1 MRITRDTLLKIAR
14 DTVDS
19 RTRQDRTVMAVYLSG
34 SLLEN
39 DFQLGG
45 TADIDLVF
53 IHTDHEGQEREIVHL
68 TDDVHLDIAHHLY
81 KDYRQT
87 RKLRIHPWLGPV
99 LNNATVMYDPQHFL
113 DFTQASVR
121 GQFDRADYVLSRVR
135 NQLEQSRQIWF
146 RLQAEETES
155 DLDAIWSYQKAVTLV
170 ANSIASVS
178 SSPLTERRFLLQ
190 FPEKASELGRPGL
203 YPGILGLLG
212 APYLMNEMIPEWLSS
227 WQAAY
232 EEIPETK
239 RPVRLHS
246 SRIRY
251 YKNAFDAIL
260 ETEQPEAILYP
271 LLNTW
276 TQAILCIQGAT
287 ERQNQ
292 YRSVL
297 TQLGLMGDGFT
308 ERIQALD
315 AYLDAVEET
324 IEEWAK
330 ANGVWME

>member
-1 MRITRDTLLKIAR
+1 
-14 DTVDS
+14 
-19 RTRQDRTVMAVYLSG
+19 MAVYLSG
-34 SLLEN
+34 SLLED

-45 TADIDLVF
+45 TADIDLIF
-53 IHTDHEGQEREIVHL
+53 IHTDHEGLEREIVQL

-87 RKLRIHPWLGPV
+87 RNLRIHPWLGPV

-135 NQLEQSRQIWF
+135 KQLEQSRQIWF
-146 RLQAEETES
+146 RLTASETEAE
-155 DLDAIWSYQKAVTLV
+155 LDEIWSYQKAVTLV
-170 ANSIASVS
+170 ASSIASVS
-178 SSPLTERRFLLQ
+178 NSTLTERRFLLQ
-190 FPEKASELGRPGL
+190 FPQKASDLGRSGL
-203 YPGILGLLG
+203 YPGLLGLLG
-212 APYLMNEMIPEWLSS
+212 APNLTKEMIPDYLDS

-232 EEIPETK
+232 EAIPETN
-239 RPVRLHS
+239 RPARLHL
-246 SRIRY
+246 SRLRY
-251 YKNAFDAIL
+251 YRNAFEAIL
-260 ETEQPEAILYP
+260 ETDQPEATLYP

-276 TQAILCIQGAT
+276 TLAVTSNLKDT
-287 ERQNQ
+287 ERTDQ

-297 TQLGLMGDGFT
+297 TQLGLMGDGFR

-315 AYLDAVEET
+315 AYLDVVEET